1 MTAFSRKIVLN
12 TDKDSYSLTEVKIME
27 YTNPVPKE
35 ILECISPRIRLSLE
49 KLQNTEIFEIRLR
62 KNSPVVTVTR
72 QGSAFIT
79 RNGRLTQIFSE
90 QCLTAAEYE
99 ITDTLN
105 KCCGY
110 SLHSYSKEL
119 INGFVTLSCG
129 ARVGV
134 CGTAVYENG
143 VLKSV
148 KDISC
153 LNIRI
158 PRTVKGASEG
168 LLKSAFADGL
178 TNLMIIGP
186 PASGKTTVIKD
197 LAYQISDG
205 RLGKYY
211 KVCVI
216 DERFEISVDLPS
228 LGPNT
233 DVIKGFPKATAI
245 SMAVRTMSPEVIIC
259 DEVSFDG
266 ETDEII
272 YGINCGVKFI
282 ITAHANEDDFL
293 KRSDLINLC
302 RKGNFA
308 KIAFLAGASSPG
320 KIKRIAGLNELIEN
334 GGNNLADGIG
344 IFGEYNLYKAN

>member
-1 MTAFSRKIVLN
+1 M
-12 TDKDSYSLTEVKIME
+12 TEVKKME
-27 YTNPVPKE
+27 YKNSVYKE
-35 ILECISPRIRLSLE
+35 ILDTLSPRIKQSVE
-49 KLQNTEIFEIRLR
+49 NLQNAEIFEIRLR
-62 KNSPVVTVTR
+62 RNSPVVIVTR

-79 RNGRLTQIFSE
+79 KNGRLTQIFSD

-119 INGFVTLSCG
+119 LNGFITLSCG
-129 ARVGV
+129 ARIGV

-148 KDISC
+148 KDVSC

-158 PRTVKGASEG
+158 PRTVKGVS
-168 LLKSAFADGL
+168 DGL
-178 TNLMIIGP
+178 IKTVFSNGLKNLMIVGP
-186 PASGKTTVIKD
+186 PASGKTTLIKD

-216 DERFEISVDLPS
+216 DERFEISGEKGS

-233 DVIKGFPKATAI
+233 DIIKGFPKATAI
-245 SMAVRTMSPEVIIC
+245 SMAVRTMSPEIIIC
-259 DEVSFDG
+259 DEAGLGG
-266 ETDEII
+266 EADEII
-272 YGINCGVKFI
+272 FGLNCGVNFI
-282 ITAHANEDDFL
+282 ITAHSSEEDFS
-293 KRSDLINLC
+293 KRSDLLNLC
-302 RKGNFA
+302 KKGLFM
-308 KIAFLAGASSPG
+308 KIAFLSGASSPG
-320 KIKRIAGLNELIEN
+320 KIKRIADINEFTEN
-334 GGNNLADGIG
+334 SGNTLADTVGN
-344 IFGEYNLYKAN
+344 FGEYKLYKAN

>member
-1 MTAFSRKIVLN
+1 
-12 TDKDSYSLTEVKIME
+12 ME
-27 YTNPVPKE
+27 FTNSVPRD
-35 ILECISPRIRLSLE
+35 ILECITPRIKQSIE
-49 KLQNTEIFEIRLR
+49 NLQSTDILEIRLR
-62 KNSPVVTVTR
+62 KNSPVVIVTR

-79 RNGRLTQIFSE
+79 KSGRLTQIFSE

-110 SLHSYSKEL
+110 SLHSYSKEI

-168 LLKSAFADGL
+168 LLKSVFSEGL

-186 PASGKTTVIKD
+186 PASGKTTLIKD

-216 DERFEISVDLPS
+216 DERFEISGDLAS

-245 SMAVRTMSPEVIIC
+245 SMAIRTMSPEVIIC
-259 DEVSFDG
+259 DEVSLGG

-272 YGINCGVKFI
+272 YGINCGVRFI
-282 ITAHANEDDFL
+282 ITAHANEDDFC
-293 KRSDLINLC
+293 RRNDLYNLC
-302 RKGNFA
+302 RKGRFM
-308 KIAFLAGASSPG
+308 KIAFLSGAGAPG
-320 KIKRIAGLNELIEN
+320 KIKRIAGIDEFTEN
-334 GGNNLADGIG
+334 SGNNLSDGIG
-344 IFGEYNLYKAN
+344 NFGEYKLYKAN